1 MTMPYAD
8 IGPYAISDVLGR
20 GGMGVV
26 YAGTH
31 RETGARAAVKTVS
44 ATKAEKMFQIRR
56 EIETLAQLRHP
67 GVVRILDYSVAGG
80 RPWYAMDLLAGET
93 LQRVCDGFW
102 SAAAR
107 PPDRVS
113 ALSAALAETAALPSD
128 VTAPTTAARRSP
140 GSPPV
145 AGPADQAFNGHRG
158 AALGLIE
165 RICETLAYVHG
176 EGVIHRDLKPSNI
189 FVTSEGLPILVDFGL
204 VSRAGAVTG
213 REVLERT
220 DVAGSARYMAPEQI
234 NGELVD
240 PRTDLY
246 ALGCVI
252 YELLTGHAP
261 FEGTMAEVL
270 GHHRWTVPRR
280 PSELVDGVPPELDQ
294 AVMRLLAK
302 TPMQRLAYARDLAAC
317 AARAGAQ
324 APPWPGDV
332 PRTRTYLCRPPL
344 VGRHDM
350 VEQIESAVRRLDQRT
365 GALVLVAG
373 ESGVGKT
380 RLALEVAWRAAA
392 RRCHVVPG
400 GCEPMLGNASSGA
413 SLQGPPLHPFRP
425 LLQGIAD
432 WCSEAGLEQTE
443 RVLGDRGPVLA
454 AYEPA
459 LLDAPGQRERAPAT
473 PLPLAAARERLYR
486 SLTETIA
493 AHATRAATLLLLD
506 DLQWADE
513 LTLGY
518 LDYLVRGAID
528 GLPLVVLGT
537 YRIEEKTAAL
547 GALSEQSGVLTV
559 ALSKLSPANVG
570 EMVGG
575 MLALRHPPR
584 AFVSFLS
591 SNSEGNPFFVTEY
604 LRMAVAEQVIVR
616 TPAGE
621 WTFAETPDPT
631 AVVCEALPLPRSL
644 REVIERRLRILSPAA
659 RGAVDCA
666 TLMGRECDAATLQAA
681 LEATDTTMAAILG
694 ELVDRHVIEAA
705 DQADTFRF
713 VHDKLREVAY
723 AELSADERRDSH
735 RRLALALESHLDRD
749 RLEGQLGHHWSGADE
764 PARAIPH
771 LHRAGD
777 RAHALYALRD
787 AADLYRAALH
797 DLARVPADDTAD
809 TAARTLEEAIVR
821 EKLAA
826 TLALTGAH
834 EAARDEFERAIA
846 LLGPSRPVEVAR
858 VHRKIGKCLETLH
871 DHPRALEA
879 YACAEALLDGT
890 QERDATWQAEWIQVH
905 LNRIWVHYWQAR
917 ITDMDAQLARV
928 APLVESHGLPLQRSS
943 YYQAI
948 VTRNYRQHR
957 YVVSDETLEYARQ
970 SLAFATEA
978 GARVEAGMA
987 RFVLGF
993 GLLFHGDLEPAEAEL
1008 YEALQETR
1016 RLGDVTSQI
1025 RCLAYLVIACRRA
1038 GTIWRRPPVC
1048 RRDAAARLCGQDA
1061 RLCRRGSG
1069 RARLGGLAHRRRRRG
1084 PAALPGGPRLV
1095 GAAVLRHPFQW
1106 TGALTMLALQVSRAP
1121 LRQLVGL
1128 AEKMLDVHQM
1138 QLPEPIDRA
1147 LHAAVDA
1154 YGAGDADATRDALQ
1168 QAITEA
1174 KRLGFI

>member
-1 MTMPYAD
+1 
-8 IGPYAISDVLGR
+8 
-20 GGMGVV
+20 
-26 YAGTH
+26 
-31 RETGARAAVKTVS
+31 
-44 ATKAEKMFQIRR
+44 MFQIRR

-128 VTAPTTAARRSP
+128 VTEPTPPARRSP

-158 AALGLIE
+158 AALGLIQ

-234 NGELVD
+234 AGELVD

-252 YELLTGHAP
+252 YELVTGHAP

-294 AVMRLLAK
+294 AVMRMLAK
-302 TPMQRLAYARDLAAC
+302 TPVQRLAYARDVAAF
-317 AARAGAQ
+317 AMRAGAQ

-392 RRCHVVPG
+392 RRCLVVPG
-400 GCEPMLGNASSGA
+400 GCEPMLGNTSSGA
-413 SLQGPPLHPFRP
+413 SLQGAPLHPFRP

-459 LLDAPGQRERAPAT
+459 LLDAPGQRERAAAP

-537 YRIEEKTAAL
+537 YRIEEKTAAI

-570 EMVGG
+570 DMVGG

-591 SNSEGNPFFVTEY
+591 ANSEGNPFFVTEY

-616 TPAGE
+616 TPAGA
-621 WTFAETPDPT
+621 WTFAETQDPT

-666 TLMGRECDAATLQAA
+666 TLMGRECDATTLQAA
-681 LEATDTTMAAILG
+681 LEASDATMAGILG

-705 DQADTFRF
+705 RIRPTP
-713 VHDKLREVAY
+713 
-723 AELSADERRDSH
+723 SASCTTNSARSH
-735 RRLALALESHLDRD
+735 TRSCRPTSAGTPIDAWPWRSSRISIVIGWRGSSGTTGLAQTSRL
-749 RLEGQLGHHWSGADE
+749 GPFPTCIG
-764 PARAIPH
+764 PATARTPSTPCGTPRISTAPRCTTSAGCPRAT
-771 LHRAGD
+771 
-777 RAHALYALRD
+777 
-787 AADLYRAALH
+787 
-797 DLARVPADDTAD
+797 TAD
-809 TAARTLEEAIVR
+809 TAARTLEEAVVR

-846 LLGPSRPVEVAR
+846 LLGPGRPVEVAR
-858 VHRKIGKCLETLH
+858 VHRKIGKSLETLH
-871 DHPRALEA
+871 DHPRALDA
-879 YACAEALLDGT
+879 YARAETLLDST
-890 QERDATWQAEWIQVH
+890 QDRDATWQAEWIQVH

-917 ITDMDAQLARV
+917 IADMDAQLARV
-928 APLVESHGLPLQRSS
+928 APLVEAHGLPLQRSS

-948 VTRNYRQHR
+948 VTPQLPAAPLRGVRRDTGLRQAIARLRDGGRRQGRGRHGPLR
-957 YVVSDETLEYARQ
+957 PRLRAAVPWRPRTSRGGVVRSA
-970 SLAFATEA
+970 A
-978 GARVEAGMA
+978 G
-987 RFVLGF
+987 
-993 GLLFHGDLEPAEAEL
+993 
-1008 YEALQETR
+1008 
-1016 RLGDVTSQI
+1016 
-1025 RCLAYLVIACRRA
+1025 
-1038 GTIWRRPPVC
+1038 
-1048 RRDAAARLCGQDA
+1048 DAAARRRDQPAPLPCVSRDRLPAGGHDRRRPKVRRRVAAARLRRQDA
-1061 RLCRRGSG
+1061 RLCRRGPG
-1069 RARLGGLAHRRRRRG
+1069 RARLGGLAHRRRGRG
-1084 PAALPGGPRLV
+1084 QAALPGGARLV
-1095 GAAVLRHPFQW
+1095 GAAVLRLPVPVDG
-1106 TGALTMLALQVSRAP
+1106 GADDAGRP
-1121 LRQLVGL
+1121 GL
-1128 AEKMLDVHQM
+1128 A
-1138 QLPEPIDRA
+1138 RA
-1147 LHAAVDA
+1147 AAAVGRSCREDA
-1154 YGAGDADATRDALQ
+1154 GRPPDAAARAHRPL
-1168 QAITEA
+1168 AA
-1174 KRLGFI
+1174 RRGGCLWCR